1 MAEICVGKKIMK
13 KYLLYYF
20 VLFSTLIFCS
30 CGGDN
35 DDNAPEIIESKSYT
49 FKIGN
54 YININKISSNKS
66 DGNLYD
72 VNIVCSNGE
81 VYTVGDIMNG
91 KSISYK
97 LPDNHIE
104 TDLMTLAVKIGRNK
118 LEANEND
125 YVTPEYSYG
134 IPEIFYVFDS
144 KITSYDFT
152 EKTTYSVMKFSTL
165 EELKDFAKTLK

>member
-1 MAEICVGKKIMK
+1 MK
-13 KYLLYYF
+13 KYLFF
-20 VLFSTLIFCS
+20 VFMLFSTIIVCS
-30 CGGDN
+30 CGGNDEDN
-35 DDNAPEIIESKSYT
+35 EQEIIESKSFT

-54 YININKISSNKS
+54 YINKNKISANKS

-104 TDLMTLAVKIGRNK
+104 TDMMVLVAKIGRNST
-118 LEANEND
+118 EADEND

-134 IPEIFYVFDS
+134 IPELFYVFNS
-144 KITSYDFT
+144 KVTSYDFT
-152 EKTTYSVMKFSTL
+152 EKTTYSVMKYSTL
-165 EELKDFAKTLK
+165 EQLKEFAKTLKSSKN